1 MINKKDWVELAK
13 LKQEEIEEVLTQTKY
28 EAFFETHLR
37 FEVYLTE
44 DGEVGQYYADCESNF
59 SPRYDDSFIKLADFT
74 LGQQSWFND
83 LIDYGDFYTSFKEEL
98 ELRGDNEALALLEVV
113 EPCSEEG
120 YKEIDQDLF
129 GKILDDKVYDLVRDM
144 APTFDTVLADLKNR
158 NDL

>member
-1 MINKKDWVELAK
+1 MTKELWINLAK
-13 LKQEEIEEVLTQTKY
+13 QKQEEIEEVLTQTKY
-28 EAFFETHLR
+28 ESFFNDNLR
-37 FEVYLTE
+37 FEVYLTS
-44 DGEVGQYYADCESNF
+44 DGEVGQYYADCASDF
-59 SPRYDDSFIKLADFT
+59 SPRYDDTFIKLADFT

-98 ELRGDNEALALLEVV
+98 ELRGDNEALALLEAA

>member
-1 MINKKDWVELAK
+1 MMNKKDWIELARK
-13 LKQEEIEEVLTQTKY
+13 KQEDIEDILLQTKY

-44 DGEVGQYYADCESNF
+44 DGEVEQYYTDCESNF

-74 LGQQSWFND
+74 LGQQSWFRD
-83 LIDYGDFYTSFKEEL
+83 LIDYEEFYEVFKETL
-98 ELRGDNEALALLEVV
+98 EIEGDEEGLALLEDIDKGD
-113 EPCSEEG
+113 EEG

-129 GKILDDKVYDLVRDM
+129 GKILDDKVYELVRDM